1 MTRPQVGYLLP
12 TRDWVVLGDREPF
25 ALIEQARLAEDLG
38 FDSVWAGDSPVT
50 RHRADALMLLSAVAA
65 VTERVTLGT
74 AVLLPALRHP
84 ILLAH
89 QLATLDRIADGRLI
103 AGMGAGFPHPN
114 TEAQFDALGIAFKR
128 RVSRTEESIDV
139 MRQLWA
145 GGAVSYQGAH
155 FDFRDVMLEPEPAQ
169 VGGPPIWLAG
179 SGASALRRV
188 GRLADGWLP
197 YPPTSETYAQEWGVV
212 QETARLRGPAS
223 GEASY
228 VGGRGSGEAARLGG
242 GGSGEAARLGGHGSG
257 EAVRLGGPAPVSGG
271 AVALGARAAG
281 DASLLSSS
289 VPGEVGSMVEPAV
302 GEGEVSAGPA
312 AGEMDSLVG
321 TAVGEADSLVGPA
334 MGEAGSLVGP
344 AAGEGVRVIT
354 PALYATVCLDDDPE
368 RARDRLRTSI
378 ERYYNAPLEFIE
390 TIQATFAGSAAD
402 AVDWLNAYTS
412 AGMRHVVIRFA
423 VDDHRAA
430 LEEFADRVLPRLRA
444 EVRP

>member
-12 TRDWVVLGDREPF
+12 TRDWVVLGDREPS
-25 ALIEQARLAEDLG
+25 ALIEQARLAEDVG

-50 RHRADALMLLSAVAA
+50 RHRADPLMLLSAVAA

-114 TEAQFDALGIAFKR
+114 TEAQFDALGITFKR

-145 GGAVSYQGAH
+145 GGEVSYQGPH
-155 FDFRDVMLEPEPAQ
+155 FDFRDVVLEPKPAQ

-179 SGASALRRV
+179 SGESALRRV

-197 YPPTSETYAQEWGVV
+197 YPPTSETYAHEWGVL
-212 QETARLRGPAS
+212 QEVARLHDP
-223 GEASY
+223 
-228 VGGRGSGEAARLGG
+228 VSGEAARLGG
-242 GGSGEAARLGGHGSG
+242 PVSGEAAHLRGPAPMSG
-257 EAVRLGGPAPVSGG
+257 EAVP
-271 AVALGARAAG
+271 LGARAAG
-281 DASLLSSS
+281 DASRLSSS
-289 VPGEVGSMVEPAV
+289 GRGA
-302 GEGEVSAGPA
+302 
-312 AGEMDSLVG
+312 
-321 TAVGEADSLVGPA
+321 ADSLVRP
-334 MGEAGSLVGP
+334 V
-344 AAGEGVRVIT
+344 AGEGARVIT

-368 RARDRLRTSI
+368 RARGHLRTSI

-390 TIQATFAGSAAD
+390 TIQATFAGSADD
-402 AVDWLNAYTS
+402 AVDWLNAYAS
-412 AGMRHVVIRFA
+412 VGMRHVVIRFA

-444 EVRP
+444 EIRP

>member
-12 TRDWVVLGDREPF
+12 TRDWVVLGDREPS
-25 ALIEQARLAEDLG
+25 ALVEQARLAEELG

-50 RHRADALMLLSAVAA
+50 RHRADPLMLLSAVAA
-65 VTERVTLGT
+65 MTERVTLGT

-139 MRQLWA
+139 MRRLWA
-145 GGAVSYQGAH
+145 GGGAVSYQGAH
-155 FDFRDVMLEPEPAQ
+155 FDFQDVVLEPKPAQ

-179 SGASALRRV
+179 SGASGLRRV

-197 YPPTSETYAQEWGVV
+197 YPPTSETYAHEWGVV
-212 QETARLRGPAS
+212 QEVARLGGRGSGEVAHLGGHGVGEAAHLPGPAS
-223 GEASY
+223 GEAARL
-228 VGGRGSGEAARLGG
+228 RGSARMHGDAAT
-242 GGSGEAARLGGHGSG
+242 
-257 EAVRLGGPAPVSGG
+257 
-271 AVALGARAAG
+271 LGARVAG
-281 DASLLSSS
+281 DASLLGGS
-289 VPGEVGSMVEPAV
+289 VPGEGA
-302 GEGEVSAGPA
+302 
-312 AGEMDSLVG
+312 
-321 TAVGEADSLVGPA
+321 
-334 MGEAGSLVGP
+334 
-344 AAGEGVRVIT
+344 RVIT

-368 RARDRLRTSI
+368 RARGRLRTSI

-390 TIQATFAGSAAD
+390 SIQATFAGSAAD

-412 AGMRHVVIRFA
+412 AGVRHVVIRFA

-430 LEEFADRVLPRLRA
+430 LEEFAGRVLQRLRV
-444 EVRP
+444 EIRP